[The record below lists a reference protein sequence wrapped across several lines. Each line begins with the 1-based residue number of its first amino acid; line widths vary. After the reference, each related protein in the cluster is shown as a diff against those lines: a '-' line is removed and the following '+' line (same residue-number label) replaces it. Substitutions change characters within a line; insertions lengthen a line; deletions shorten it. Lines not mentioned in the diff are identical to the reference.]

1 MGKNFVHNTGGEVGD
16 IFGFVT
22 DFVTGLCYN
31 ETSTKKRP
39 KRTYKNGHFDQTRHK
54 TGGKQQIIIE

>member
-39 KRTYKNGHFDQTRHK
+39 KRTYKMVISTKRGTKREENNK
-54 TGGKQQIIIE
+54 LL

>member
-1 MGKNFVHNTGGEVGD
+1 MGKNFVHNTGGEAGD
-16 IFGFVT
+16 IFEFVT

-39 KRTYKNGHFDQTRHK
+39 KRTRKIVTSTKRNTKREENNK
-54 TGGKQQIIIE
+54 LL